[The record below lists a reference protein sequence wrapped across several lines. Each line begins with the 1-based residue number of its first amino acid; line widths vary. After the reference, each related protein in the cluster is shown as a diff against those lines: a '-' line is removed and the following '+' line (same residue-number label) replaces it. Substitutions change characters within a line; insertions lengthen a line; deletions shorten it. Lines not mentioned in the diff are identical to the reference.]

1 MLPQCPA
8 EPAGAVKAAVR
19 YTVEVEGKP
28 QRYSK
33 YKAVLVSFLTESF
46 SQTLIIYVRSR
57 QEVREPWDTWQ
68 RLLQEIFVG
77 VQLWP
82 IAPDCLHS
90 QVQLILKYPN
100 TYTGNMLCLIIPKA
114 CMSCPFTPCPYFPL
128 IPSPLSSSLGSLT
141 SDSVS
146 YSGLTP
152 LSPLNQNGPT
162 LCPYPS
168 GPSREVAE

>member
-19 YTVEVEGKP
+19 YTGEVKGKP

-33 YKAVLVSFLTESF
+33 YKAVLVSFFTESL
-46 SQTLIIYVRSR
+46 SQTLIIYIRSR

-68 RLLQEIFVG
+68 RRLQEIFVG
-77 VQLWP
+77 VRLWP

-100 TYTGNMLCLIIPKA
+100 TYTRQHVMFDHTQGLHVMPLHPLSIPPSHTLAPQFFPRIPDFRQCLIFGTY
-114 CMSCPFTPCPYFPL
+114 SFV
-128 IPSPLSSSLGSLT
+128 T
-141 SDSVS
+141 SESKW
-146 YSGLTP
+146 T
-152 LSPLNQNGPT
+152 
-162 LCPYPS
+162 
-168 GPSREVAE
+168 